1 MRINY
6 TYYETIAR
14 TQRSLERMQSYK
26 TEDVYKTLERK
37 KERMTMNKKSVSDL
51 GAAAYILMHDYKVIG
66 RQGRDIF
73 FSINDKETAEKFD
86 QLTLDYLSSEFH
98 RFDAC
103 IMSLKKIGEYPFA
116 PKSHRFVT
124 DLGAAAFILMHK
136 YKVLGKKGK
145 AIYFE
150 VENED
155 NDRFEE
161 LSLEYLASDFHR
173 FDSCLMSLKKIGEY
187 ISVQH

>member
-1 MRINY
+1 
-6 TYYETIAR
+6 
-14 TQRSLERMQSYK
+14 
-26 TEDVYKTLERK
+26 
-37 KERMTMNKKSVSDL
+37 MTHNKKSVSDL
-51 GAAAYILMHDYKVIG
+51 GAAAYILMHEYKVIG
-66 RQGRDIF
+66 RQGKEIF
-73 FSINDKETAEKFD
+73 FLLTEGEQTAEKFD

-116 PKSHRFVT
+116 SKAHRFVT

-150 VENED
+150 VEGED
-155 NDRFEE
+155 KDRFDE
-161 LSLEYLASDFHR
+161 LALEYLSSDFHR

-187 ISVQH
+187 ISEQH